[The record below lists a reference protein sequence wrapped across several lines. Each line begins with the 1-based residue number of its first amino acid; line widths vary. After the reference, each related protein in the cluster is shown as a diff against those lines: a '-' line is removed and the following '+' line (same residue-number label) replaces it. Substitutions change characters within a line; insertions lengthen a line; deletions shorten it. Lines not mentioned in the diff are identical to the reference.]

1 MENKKGAKN
10 DNMIKPYNILTR
22 QSETQTKSENNEKR
36 KKNQNRSSMQLNKQ
50 TAARIAHTF

>member
-22 QSETQTKSENNEKR
+22 QSETQIKPENNEKR
-36 KKNQNRSSMQLNKQ
+36 KNQNRSSMQLNKQ